1 MPTEDDVPG
10 DIRQIRNDLD
20 RVRQDIDSI
29 NRVQVISNS
38 GAILKDI
45 SSIVRKSRQMVA
57 ALFLT
62 KNSLSSGDLAKELHI
77 DQSNL
82 DKVVKDLVEGGLLYR
97 EKIGKS
103 VYYKR
108 ATRLELIGFE
118 KQREFIDTYE
128 SWKKSLDKE
137 A

>member
-1 MPTEDDVPG
+1 MPTDDDVRE

-38 GAILKDI
+38 AAILADI
-45 SSIVRKSRQMVA
+45 KRIVGKSKLMVA

-62 KNSLSSGDLAKELHI
+62 KQWIGSRELAGQLSI
-77 DQSNL
+77 DQANL
-82 DKVVKDLVEGGLLYR
+82 DKVVNNLVESGLLYR
-97 EKIGKS
+97 EKRGKA

-108 ATRLELIGFE
+108 ATRLDLIGFE
-118 KQREFIDTYE
+118 GRQEFTSVFDG
-128 SWKKSLDKE
+128 WKESLD
-137 A
+137 

>member
-1 MPTEDDVPG
+1 MPTDDDVRE

-38 GAILKDI
+38 AAILADI
-45 SSIVRKSRQMVA
+45 KRIVGKSKLMVA

-62 KNSLSSGDLAKELHI
+62 KEWIGSRELAGQLRI
-77 DQSNL
+77 DQANL
-82 DKVVKDLVEGGLLYR
+82 DKVVNNLVENGLLYR
-97 EKIGKS
+97 EKRGKA

-108 ATRLELIGFE
+108 AARFDLIGFE
-118 KQREFIDTYE
+118 GRSEFTSILGV
-128 SWKKSLDKE
+128 WKDSLE
-137 A
+137 

>member
-1 MPTEDDVPG
+1 MSTEE

-38 GAILKDI
+38 NAILQDI
-45 SSIVRKSRQMVA
+45 KRIVGKSKLMVA

-62 KNSLSSGDLAKELHI
+62 KDWTGSRELAQQLHI
-77 DQSNL
+77 DQANL
-82 DKVVKDLVEGGLLYR
+82 DKVVSALVENGLVYR
-97 EKIGKS
+97 EKKGKA

-108 ATRLELIGFE
+108 ATRIDLIGFE
-118 KQREFIDTYE
+118 SRTEFTQVFQ
-128 SWKKSLDKE
+128 SWKE
-137 A
+137 G

>member
-1 MPTEDDVPG
+1 MPTDDDVRE

-38 GAILKDI
+38 AAILADI
-45 SSIVRKSRQMVA
+45 KRIVGKSKLMVA

-62 KNSLSSGDLAKELHI
+62 KEWIGSRELAQQLQI
-77 DQSNL
+77 DQANL
-82 DKVVKDLVEGGLLYR
+82 DKVVNNLVENGLLYR
-97 EKIGKS
+97 EKRGKA

-108 ATRLELIGFE
+108 ATRLDLIGFE
-118 KQREFIDTYE
+118 TRSEFTSVHDA
-128 SWKKSLDKE
+128 WRDSLD
-137 A
+137 